1 MANNSASWQWI
12 AGCGADAAPYFR
24 IFNPITQGLKFDADG
39 IFIRKFIP
47 EIANLPNKYIFNP
60 WEAPKDVLEKA
71 NVRLGENY
79 PNPIID
85 LKSSREEALLAFS
98 KLKTLEI

>member
-1 MANNSASWQWI
+1 M
-12 AGCGADAAPYFR
+12 
-24 IFNPITQGLKFDADG
+24 KFDSEG
-39 IFIRKFIP
+39 IYIRKFIP

-60 WEAPKDVLEKA
+60 LEAPKEVLEKA
-71 NVRLGENY
+71 NVQLGDNY
-79 PNPIID
+79 PNPIIN